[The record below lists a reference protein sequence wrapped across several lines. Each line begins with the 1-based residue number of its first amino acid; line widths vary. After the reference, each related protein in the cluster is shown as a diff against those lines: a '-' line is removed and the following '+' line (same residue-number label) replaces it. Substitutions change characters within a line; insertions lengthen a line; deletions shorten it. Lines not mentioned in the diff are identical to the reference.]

1 MQVSRDFMRKAW
13 CQNGKAAVQIYP
25 NNFLKRDS
33 KESHEKALAGD
44 SLQRDSLT
52 MQDFS
57 REVAKEKS
65 CFCAISM
72 VYEQVQEG
80 CKH

>member
-33 KESHEKALAGD
+33 KESHEKALAAD
-44 SLQRDSLT
+44 SL
-52 MQDFS
+52 
-57 REVAKEKS
+57 
-65 CFCAISM
+65 
-72 VYEQVQEG
+72 
-80 CKH
+80 